1 MNPLYATCSAP
12 ADNVYDSAVTPTK
25 PAAVSGATLAKKL
38 VFSAPARGVLICL
51 TAPHSTFGTASR
63 STPLQRQPFRIY
75 IGDNGLEMDL
85 PIHPGAT
92 SSSSSA
98 VASPHS
104 GADSTVVT
112 KKAQDR
118 PRHRKT
124 RTGCFNCKR
133 RRIKCKEERPACRN
147 CVKSGYTCEY
157 PAAARLY
164 VAPDQVPRFTMLDMH
179 FFQHFLLQ
187 CSPVYPLGN
196 EQVWKHD
203 VLCLSHN
210 HDFLLYAVLG
220 FAAADL
226 EANGGTNTS
235 LSVPAMTYRC
245 KAIQL
250 FRKAITSFQEP
261 DKPSKSSMPT
271 ETKNPKPRRSAK
283 IAGDPKPQTDS
294 QHYGQSIM
302 SFDQGSALVASCY
315 LLMGQSQYLGDGIQD
330 FMTLT
335 RGSAS
340 LRAEMIR
347 LGFPPLFQNLEPKD
361 SIETMR
367 RHLQEMPPL
376 DKPWIDAGRDL
387 AYLANLEN
395 ILLYSKTDPFKVYT
409 SVMGHFIWWQSLP
422 FDEFQRVIDLTDQV
436 NVLLAA
442 HWVALM
448 MAMAFLRKASMKINS
463 DSKKKEEGH
472 LRGLK
477 GASAQAKEQGQ
488 CTEPWYY
495 WLVCLN
501 RWVND
506 DYKKFNVWPQ
516 WVQDRLEEDA
526 LYFYS

>member
-1 MNPLYATCSAP
+1 
-12 ADNVYDSAVTPTK
+12 
-25 PAAVSGATLAKKL
+25 
-38 VFSAPARGVLICL
+38 
-51 TAPHSTFGTASR
+51 
-63 STPLQRQPFRIY
+63 
-75 IGDNGLEMDL
+75 MDL
-85 PIHPGAT
+85 PTITGAT

-98 VASPHS
+98 VASPQTMGS
-104 GADSTVVT
+104 GADSTAVT

-147 CVKSGYTCEY
+147 CVKSRYTCEY

-164 VAPDQVPRFTMLDMH
+164 IAPDQVPRFTMLDMH

-203 VLCLSHN
+203 VLCLSH
-210 HDFLLYAVLG
+210 HHEFLLYAVLG

-226 EANGGTNTS
+226 EANGGTNSS

-261 DKPSKSSMPT
+261 EKAPKNTMPT
-271 ETKNPKPRRSAK
+271 ESKNPKPRKSAN
-283 IAGDPKPQTDS
+283 IASDPKPQTDS

-302 SFDQGSALVASCY
+302 SFDQGSALVAACY

-340 LRAEMIR
+340 LRGEMIR

-367 RHLQEMPPL
+367 QYLKGVPPL
-376 DKPWIDAGRDL
+376 DKPWIDAGETSLEMLKFVCADGLQL

-395 ILLYSKTDPFKVYT
+395 ILLHARTDTFKVYT
-409 SVMGHFIWWQSLP
+409 SVMGHFIWWTSLP
-422 FDEFQRVIDLTDQV
+422 FDDFQRIIDLTDQV
-436 NVLLAA
+436 HVLLAS

-448 MAMAFLRKASMKINS
+448 MAMSFLRKASMKVND
-463 DSKKKEEGH
+463 DSKKKQEESGH
-472 LRGLK
+472 K
-477 GASAQAKEQGQ
+477 GASAQAREEGK

-501 RWVND
+501 RWVSD

-516 WVQDRLEEDA
+516 WVQDRLGEDA
-526 LYFYS
+526 LYFT